1 MTSGLPNTF
10 DPALDLELERFIDV
24 PPHLVWRAYTR
35 PEELKKWFCP
45 RPWQTVECKIDLV
58 PGGIFHTVM
67 QGPEGQRHDN
77 TGCYLVVEEN
87 SRLIWTG
94 NLGPGF
100 RPQDPGPMPM
110 TAIITL
116 QAEGTGTRY
125 RAVVLHKDPEGRNAH
140 EAMGFSQGW
149 GAALDQLVALAKTW

>member
-1 MTSGLPNTF
+1 MTSGLPKNF
-10 DPALDLELERFIDV
+10 DPALDLVLERFIDV
-24 PPHLVWRAYTR
+24 PPSAVWRAYTQ
-35 PEELKKWFCP
+35 PEDLKKWFCP
-45 RPWQTVECKIDLV
+45 RPWQTVECAIELV

-87 SRLIWTG
+87 RRLIWTG

-116 QAEGTGTRY
+116 EAQGSGTLY
-125 RAVVLHKDPEGRNAH
+125 RAVVQHKDEAGRATH
-140 EAMGFSQGW
+140 ESMGFTLGW